1 MDKIKGTSAITQPDS
16 GRHATDSPDTV
27 MLELV
32 RRLAA
37 ELRRQS
43 GVVSVNLDSLLEREL
58 GFDSLARVE
67 LLARIEQAFGVSL
80 PEQALATTE
89 TPRDLLRAV
98 QGCTSAAGAGDGM
111 DAGGRATQGAVA
123 GRAGAAAV
131 QGSTSSA
138 AAAVKTVGVSRP
150 QRISTQVL
158 PAAPG
163 EAQAAPDTTNNLVA
177 LLDWHVRAHPDR
189 PHITV
194 NEASLTSGEEQEETL
209 SYAALQAGARK
220 VAAGL
225 RAHDVQPGQTVAI
238 MLPTSREYFF
248 CFYGILLAGAIPVP
262 IYPPLRASQIEEHLR
277 RHARILA
284 NARATLLITVPEARP
299 VARLL
304 RAQTPELRR
313 VVTVTE
319 LSTAVVNPAELEQ
332 IGAAVR
338 TQDIAFLQY
347 TSGSTGNPKGV
358 ILTP

>member
-1 MDKIKGTSAITQPDS
+1 MDKTSDRHAADQPD
-16 GRHATDSPDTV
+16 AL

-32 RRLAA
+32 RQLAT

-43 GVVSVNLDSLLEREL
+43 GVATVRLDSLLERDL

-67 LLARIEQAFGVSL
+67 LLARIEQAFGVGL
-80 PEQALATTE
+80 PEQALVTAE

-98 QGCTSAAGAGDGM
+98 QGCTKVTSAKATS
-111 DAGGRATQGAVA
+111 ATQAPLLAQWALAQPGIAQPDK
-123 GRAGAAAV
+123 V
-131 QGSTSSA
+131 QPVIA
-138 AAAVKTVGVSRP
+138 
-150 QRISTQVL
+150 
-158 PAAPG
+158 G
-163 EAQAAPDTTNNLVA
+163 EAQAAPDTTDNLVA

-209 SYAALQAGARK
+209 SYAALQEGARN

-225 RAHDVQPGQTVAI
+225 RAHDVQPGQAVAI

-299 VARLL
+299 LAQLL
-304 RAQTPELRR
+304 RAQTPDLRH
-313 VVTVTE
+313 VVTVAE
-319 LSTAVVNPAELEQ
+319 LSTTVVNPTELEQ
-332 IGAAVR
+332 IGGAIR

-358 ILTP
+358 ILTH